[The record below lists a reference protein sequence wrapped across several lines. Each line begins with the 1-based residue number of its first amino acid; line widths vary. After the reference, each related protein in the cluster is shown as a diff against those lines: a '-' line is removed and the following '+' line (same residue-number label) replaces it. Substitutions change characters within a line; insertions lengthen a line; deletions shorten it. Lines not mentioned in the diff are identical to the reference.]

1 MYNNPELINKIL
13 PDTIGKVKDW
23 NKLANYID
31 LQYRDVRKLMSLL
44 KRIVEADR
52 YLFGLFQTRKLA
64 ILGFDYKIDFPPE
77 FRKSATEE
85 KQLEQIRLRYQ
96 TAKMR
101 KLGDTI
107 INGRLFG
114 MAAVRLIWENKT
126 AYGTIVTKKQEYDLT
141 ELDIDF
147 ESDGLVFLDTN
158 INGESFKRKAFDNP
172 EGHIFIR
179 YNPMSGIDSYY
190 VGSIARVN
198 MIYCLLKYWEFWNW
212 SKNNEKF
219 ADPLIYALYK
229 TGSDKKEVQPI
240 LEGLAKLGTDS
251 YAAFSDNVKI
261 NLLEAMRHSSAEAHK
276 ALIEQ
281 INTEM
286 AISVLGQ
293 QLTTE
298 IGKVGSFAAAKI
310 ANFVRQ
316 DYLYADL
323 LDAQDA
329 FNQYLIAD
337 YRLNYGEPRNGF
349 PVFTY
354 ILDEKEDFESNAR
367 IIAELKLAGI
377 PMKKDE
383 IYTKTGF
390 TTPTPEDEI
399 I

>member
-1 MYNNPELINKIL
+1 MYNNPELVSKIL

-23 NKLANYID
+23 NKLANYTE
-31 LQYRDVRKLMSLL
+31 LQYRDVRKLMSLM
-44 KRIVEADR
+44 KRIIECDR

-64 ILGFDYKIDFPPE
+64 ILGFDYKIDFPTE
-77 FRKSATEE
+77 FQKSASEE
-85 KQLEQIRLRYQ
+85 KQLEEIRLRYQ

-114 MAAVRLIWENKT
+114 MAAVRLFWTNKT
-126 AYGTIVTKKQEYDLT
+126 AYGTIVTKKQDYDLT

-147 ESDGLVFLDTN
+147 DSDGLVFIDTN
-158 INGESFKRKAFDNP
+158 KNSETFTRKKFENP

-179 YNPMSGIDSYY
+179 YNPMSGIDQYY

-229 TGSDKKEVQPI
+229 TGSDKTQVQPI

-261 NLLEAMRHSSAEAHK
+261 NLLEAMRNSSAEAHK
-276 ALIEQ
+276 ALIDQ

-298 IGKVGSFAAAKI
+298 IGKVGSFAAAKV

-323 LDAQDA
+323 LDSQDA
-329 FNQYLIAD
+329 NDQYLIAD
-337 YRLNYGEPRNGF
+337 YHLNYGEPRNAY

-354 ILDEKEDFESNAR
+354 NLDEKEDYESNAR
-367 IIAELKLAGI
+367 IIAELKMAGV
-377 PMKKDE
+377 PVKRAE
-383 IYTKTGF
+383 VYTKTGF
-390 TTPTPEDEI
+390 TEPSLEDAVI
-399 I
+399 

>member
-1 MYNNPELINKIL
+1 MYNNPELISKIL
-13 PDTIGKVKDW
+13 PETIGKVKDW
-23 NKLANYID
+23 NKLANYTD

-64 ILGFDYKIDFPPE
+64 ILGFDYKIDFPTE
-77 FRKSATEE
+77 FQKSETEE

-96 TAKMR
+96 TAKIR

-107 INGRLFG
+107 INGRFFG
-114 MAAVRLIWENKT
+114 MAAVRLFWTNT
-126 AYGTIVTKKQEYDLT
+126 ASYGTIVTKKQDYDLT

-147 ESDGLVFLDTN
+147 ESDGLVFIETN
-158 INGESFKRKAFDNP
+158 KNDETFRRKKFENP

-179 YNPMSGIDSYY
+179 YNPIAGIDSYY

-261 NLLEAMRHSSAEAHK
+261 NLLEAMRNSSAEAHK
-276 ALIEQ
+276 ALIDQ

-286 AISVLGQ
+286 AVSVLGQ

-298 IGKVGSFAAAKI
+298 IGKVGSFAAAKV